1 VLVEKLR
8 DLGDPKGLP
17 ALRALRGR
25 SMGPIRWGASDTSC
39 MKKELPEA
47 IKALE
52 KKAGVPE
59 RRSRRGR

>member
-1 VLVEKLR
+1 MLTDRTPGAPDGSPPAGAKPSIP
-8 DLGDPKGLP
+8 LGPFRL
-17 ALRALRGR
+17 
-25 SMGPIRWGASDTSC
+25 GASDTAC